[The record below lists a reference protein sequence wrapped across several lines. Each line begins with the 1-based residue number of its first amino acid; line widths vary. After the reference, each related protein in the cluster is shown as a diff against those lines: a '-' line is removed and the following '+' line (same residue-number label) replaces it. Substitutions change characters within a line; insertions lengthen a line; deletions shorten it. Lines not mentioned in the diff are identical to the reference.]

1 MGKAGRWLRHFLP
14 GGRRGK
20 DKPLASAPEP
30 DQGTTTPASTPGA
43 KEKRRWS
50 FRRPA
55 AGKEKAYG
63 GFVEPHVDPDQHAVA
78 VATAAA
84 AEAAKQAA
92 FRMSASKRAAVV
104 VGIED
109 AAAIKIQ
116 AVFRAYLARKALC
129 ALRGLVKLQALVR
142 GQLVRRQASHTLRCM
157 QALVAAQHR
166 ARVARLRLLDD
177 DDGNNMLRTP
187 RTATPTRRSPYHSRL
202 RHQVGVL
209 VDLID

>member
-129 ALRGLVKLQALVR
+129 ALRGLVKLQALAR
-142 GQLVRRQASHTLRCM
+142 GQLVRRQATHTLRCM
-157 QALVAAQHR
+157 QALVAVQHR

-177 DDGNNMLRTP
+177 GSRKLRTP
-187 RTATPTRRSPYHSRL
+187 RTATPTRRSPHHPRL
-202 RHQVGVL
+202 RHQVGTVL
-209 VDLID
+209 S